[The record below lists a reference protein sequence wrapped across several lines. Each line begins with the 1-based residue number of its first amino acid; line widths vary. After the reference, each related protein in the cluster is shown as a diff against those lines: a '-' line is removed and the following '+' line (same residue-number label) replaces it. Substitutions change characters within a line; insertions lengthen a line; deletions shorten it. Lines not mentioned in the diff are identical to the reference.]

1 MLLLYSSILFSL
13 FCGIMVIH
21 IISIIQQTVTIRKLA
36 MLISDKADFKTC
48 NFICFR
54 EAERRKESNF
64 ISIAFSY

>member
-1 MLLLYSSILFSL
+1 
-13 FCGIMVIH
+13 MVIH
-21 IISIIQQTVTIRKLA
+21 IISIIQQTVTVGRLA
-36 MLISDKADFKTC
+36 MLMSDKADFKTC